1 MGYGLGRDPSSACI
15 FAASV
20 VSTSTLSL
28 LTSPLELLGHLSP
41 LLLVLL
47 LGKLNI
53 EATGTGIDAGLDAT
67 AESATRGFE
76 TDGSS
81 TAFTFTVASTR

>member
-1 MGYGLGRDPSSACI
+1 M
-15 FAASV
+15 
-20 VSTSTLSL
+20 
-28 LTSPLELLGHLSP
+28 
-41 LLLVLL
+41 LL